1 MSMTEI
7 NAPVGQNRR
16 MSGTDSRHSTLTDE
30 LETIA
35 DRYDPSD
42 SSQEFDFHLKRVQ
55 ATAIRTMLAG
65 NTVLELGCAT
75 GELSGLVAP
84 GIDHYEVVEG
94 SSKNIEV
101 SRARVPNAIF
111 HCSLWEDFETERRY
125 SDILIVC
132 ALEHVDEPVPL
143 LERSARWLAPGGR
156 IHVIVPNADS
166 LHRMVGVEMGLI
178 AERTAP
184 SESDLRIGH
193 RRVYSIETLTRDIH
207 TAGLEVM
214 HWEGLFLKV
223 LANSQMLDWDPQL
236 IQALAVVGRRF
247 PGNCAELYAVVTAP

>member
-1 MSMTEI
+1 
-7 NAPVGQNRR
+7 
-16 MSGTDSRHSTLTDE
+16 MSGDQAGHANLTEE

-35 DRYDPSD
+35 GRYDPSD

-55 ATAIRTMLAG
+55 AEAIRSMLIGTA
-65 NTVLELGCAT
+65 VLELGCAT

-84 GIDHYEVVEG
+84 GLDHYEIVEG
-94 SSKNIEV
+94 SSKNVEA
-101 SRARVPNAIF
+101 SRPRVPDAIF
-111 HCSLWEDFETERRY
+111 HCSLWEEFETDTRF

-143 LERSARWLAPGGR
+143 LQRSSRWLAPGGR

-178 AERTAP
+178 PERTAP

-193 RRVYSIETLTRDIH
+193 RRVYTIDTLTRDIED
-207 TAGLEVM
+207 AGLSVL

-223 LANSQMLDWDPQL
+223 LANSQMLDWDLDL
-236 IQALAVVGRRF
+236 IRALAVVGRRF
-247 PGNCAELYAVVTAP
+247 PGNCAELYAVVTLP